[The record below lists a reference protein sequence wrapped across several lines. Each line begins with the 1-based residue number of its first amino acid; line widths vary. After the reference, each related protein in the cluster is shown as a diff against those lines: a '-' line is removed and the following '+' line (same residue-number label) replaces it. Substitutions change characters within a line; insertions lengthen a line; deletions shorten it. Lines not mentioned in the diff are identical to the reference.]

1 MAEIKI
7 RGLDEDI
14 KSRLVKQAAERK
26 LSLSKYICSIL
37 TDYALHPE
45 LKNTEDKYAVLTKNM
60 AMLYRDLQ
68 KKTNER
74 LSENSY
80 ALDRI
85 ADLLFDLE
93 GKRK

>member
-45 LKNTEDKYAVLTKNM
+45 LKNTEDK
-60 AMLYRDLQ
+60 
-68 KKTNER
+68 
-74 LSENSY
+74 
-80 ALDRI
+80 
-85 ADLLFDLE
+85 
-93 GKRK
+93 